1 MIKNMQLLH
10 LLQDQSKEYALKFLL
25 MDFLF
30 ITRLMRL
37 VLCSLLARDVIL
49 MIIGLSFLRPAE
61 GACSASLLV
70 RNMMCTMTSHL
81 FSHQLIEVNAVCPA
95 RQGPGLSVHRAID
108 ETYVVLPAGQG
119 RDIDDDD
126 RAGSVFPA
134 GQEHGVRCDESSVQP
149 PVDGV
154 CAVCPA
160 GQGSGAC
167 FDVSAVQQSAGKVF
181 DGQACGVHQLTGIHV
196 SSAAQASVKDV
207 TVLKVKLASH
217 CCSCRATVLR
227 QNLKIRH
234 LQRQVCCSN
243 TIVAVSNEKNDI
255 QLFSMFI

>member
-1 MIKNMQLLH
+1 MCVEVPADGFSVHAVDEACVVLPAGQGHDIDNNR
-10 LLQDQSKEYALKFLL
+10 S
-25 MDFLF
+25 F
-30 ITRLMRL
+30 I
-37 VLCSLLARDVIL
+37 
-49 MIIGLSFLRPAE
+49 LRPAE
-61 GACSASLLV
+61 GACSAFPADQEHDVHYDKSSFQPSV
-70 RNMMCTMTSHL
+70 N
-81 FSHQLIEVNAVCPA
+81 EVDAVYPA
-95 RQGPGLSVHRAID
+95 RQGPGLSVDHAID
-108 ETYVVLPAGQG
+108 KTYVVFPAGQG

-134 GQEHGVRCDESSVQP
+134 GQEHGVRCDELSVQP

-154 CAVCPA
+154 CPA
-160 GQGSGAC
+160 GQGSDAC
-167 FDVSAVQQSAGKVF
+167 FNVSAVEQLAGKVF

-207 TVLKVKLASH
+207 TTVLKVKLASH

-243 TIVAVSNEKNDI
+243 AIVAVSNSNRMPSDV
-255 QLFSMFI
+255 MFIID